1 MTVDSTADLL
11 NKTEKS
17 LLLSV
22 SESPKYISEV
32 SSATGVDKTALSN
45 AARKLLGLDLVR
57 ISNEITISYQLS
69 PLGKKY
75 VKQNLPEI
83 TLINMVKNSAK
94 MGDLKNAPL
103 EKQELSAAF
112 GYLKKSGVIDVINGE
127 IILNMDKIGK
137 INSKNDLLKS
147 ISNKEVPSD
156 TEDLNDFIKRKII
169 EKSESIAER
178 IEITAEGVKVIK
190 SPNFGRNL
198 VDKLTPETIKS
209 WKGLEFRE
217 YDLSARPPI
226 PLSGKRNIAKQFISN
241 VKDTLVAMGFKEM
254 QSNYA
259 ESSFWNFDVMMF
271 KQEHPDRDIQDT
283 VYINAP
289 EPVVQKNILERVKQ
303 VYESGFK
310 TARNN
315 KSIGY
320 ARKFDDKKSRVL
332 IMRGHTTATTF
343 RYINEF
349 ISKNKDSPAKYFS
362 LSKVFRNETMD
373 QTHLPEF
380 YQVEGIVYDD
390 NLNVSHLIGYIKEFY
405 GRIGMDQ
412 IRLKPTYNPYTEP
425 SLEIQAFSSK
435 LNKWIEVGNSG
446 VFRPETLEP
455 FGIKKN
461 IVAWGFGFDRIL
473 LLKLGL
479 ADVRLLYGGF
489 ADLDVLRNVEAR
501 KLFDRMG

>member
-1 MTVDSTADLL
+1 
-11 NKTEKS
+11 
-17 LLLSV
+17 
-22 SESPKYISEV
+22 
-32 SSATGVDKTALSN
+32 
-45 AARKLLGLDLVR
+45 
-57 ISNEITISYQLS
+57 
-69 PLGKKY
+69 
-75 VKQNLPEI
+75 
-83 TLINMVKNSAK
+83 
-94 MGDLKNAPL
+94 
-103 EKQELSAAF
+103 
-112 GYLKKSGVIDVINGE
+112 
-127 IILNMDKIGK
+127 
-137 INSKNDLLKS
+137 
-147 ISNKEVPSD
+147 
-156 TEDLNDFIKRKII
+156 
-169 EKSESIAER
+169 
-178 IEITAEGVKVIK
+178 
-190 SPNFGRNL
+190 
-198 VDKLTPETIKS
+198 
-209 WKGLEFRE
+209 
-217 YDLSARPPI
+217 
-226 PLSGKRNIAKQFISN
+226 
-241 VKDTLVAMGFKEM
+241 
-254 QSNYA
+254 
-259 ESSFWNFDVMMF
+259 MMF